1 MPRPTARP
9 DRSSSGPS
17 DRPWSLGARA
27 TGLALLLVV
36 VLGFAGAAAAAVSSP
51 GQQAQ
56 VGTASA
62 RFQATTTTTT
72 TTTVAGPA
80 DDADTPE
87 DADRAEY
94 GDKLGPV
101 NAILLGLVEG
111 VTEFLPISSTGHLL
125 VETDLLGI
133 GTGDDPAE
141 KEAADAYAIVIQAG
155 AILAVVVLYWRR
167 LLSMLNGLI
176 GRDPD
181 GRRVLISLVVAFLP
195 AAVVGVTLESEI
207 KDRLFGPWP
216 VVVAWAVGGV
226 LLLWLSSGD
235 WWARQKEGTALEG
248 MGIRQAVII
257 GVTQCLAMWPGT
269 SRSLVVLVAA
279 ILVGMSLAAAVEF
292 SFLLGLVT
300 LSAATV
306 YDAAGS
312 GGVIV
317 EQFGVASPVLGFVT
331 AFVAAVIAVRW
342 MVGYLQNHSLAIF
355 GWYRLGIAGVTAIL
369 IVAGVLEA

>member
-9 DRSSSGPS
+9 DRSAGPGPS
-17 DRPWSLGARA
+17 ERPRSPGARA
-27 TGLALLLVV
+27 AGVALLLVV
-36 VLGFAGAAAAAVSSP
+36 VLGFAGAAAAAAASP
-51 GQQAQ
+51 GDRAQAT
-56 VGTASA
+56 TAAA
-62 RFQATTTTTT
+62 RFQATTTTT
-72 TTTVAGPA
+72 VATESS
-80 DDADTPE
+80 DDGGATG
-87 DADRAEY
+87 Y

-101 NAILLGLVEG
+101 NAVILGVVEG

-125 VETDLLGI
+125 VVSDLLGI

-155 AILAVVVLYWRR
+155 AILAVAVLYWRR
-167 LLSMLNGLI
+167 LLSMANGLI

-181 GRRVLISLVVAFLP
+181 GRRVLIMLIVAFVP
-195 AAVVGVTLESEI
+195 AVIVGVALESEI

-216 VVVAWAVGGV
+216 VVAAWAVGGA

-235 WWARQKEGTALEG
+235 WWARQKEGTPLEA
-248 MGIRQAVII
+248 MGIRQAIII
-257 GVTQCLAMWPGT
+257 GVAQCLAMWPGT

-292 SFLLGLVT
+292 SFLLGLIT

-312 GGVIV
+312 GSVIV
-317 EQFGVASPVLGFVT
+317 DQFGVASPLIGFVT

-355 GWYRLGIAGVTAIL
+355 GWYRLGVAGITAVL
-369 IVAGVLEA
+369 IVTGVLAV